1 MATVYPYAGRKI
13 RNKERQ
19 QEAVSLYRSGHTLQQ
34 IGDKYGLTRERIR
47 QILVAA
53 GISWTDG
60 GQHVLHVAKTTI
72 RRNSVLSRRNKNA
85 ISLYGCT
92 YETAIRHND
101 GISLR
106 KKGGLACRYLT
117 QKHCAIHTRD
127 IAWEITFPEWA
138 QVWKDSGK
146 LDERGLWAD
155 GYCMARKGDVGPY
168 SADNVYITTVAANSA
183 DYQAE
188 LKIRGVVCPDG
199 YRRLPE
205 RAEKLFGVSVS
216 I

>member
-1 MATVYPYAGRKI
+1 MATAYPYAGRKI

-19 QEAVSLYRSGHTLQQ
+19 EEAVSLYRSGHTLQQ

-53 GISWTDG
+53 GVSWTDG
-60 GQHVLHVAKTTI
+60 GQHVLHKARTTL
-72 RRNSVLSRRNKNA
+72 RRNAVMSRRNRNA
-85 ISLYGCT
+85 ISIYGCT
-92 YETAIRHND
+92 YEQVIRCND
-101 GISLR
+101 GQASR
-106 KKGGLACRYLT
+106 KKGSLADRYVT
-117 QKHCAIHTRD
+117 QKNSAIHTRG
-127 IAWEITFPEWA
+127 ISWEITFPEWV
-138 QVWKDSGK
+138 QVWKESGK
-146 LDERGLWAD
+146 IDERGLWAN

-168 SADNVYITTVAANSA
+168 SIDNVYITTVAANAA

-205 RAEKLFGVSVS
+205 RAEKLFGISVS
-216 I
+216 R